1 MDFSFG
7 ILTSSESDT
16 YLEEIIKSIEDQKIP
31 NYEIILI
38 GDTKKKFNNSNI
50 KYLQFDE
57 SIKKGWITKKKNLIT
72 ENSIY
77 ENIVYLHDY
86 IILGDSWYEGFKK
99 NGNEFKVIVNKI
111 LNIDNQRFR
120 DWLLWPLNNNKF
132 DQYLNRTR
140 RCLLPYD
147 VDNLS
152 KYMYISGAYWVAKK
166 SFMSKYPLNEE
177 LTWGE
182 GEDVEWSKR
191 IRRKTKLKFNEYS
204 YVQFLKEKED
214 VYSNIDGL
222 TLEMLIS
229 YAHSPFEI
237 FIDKSKIYVKKIFK
251 NS

>member
-191 IRRKTKLKFNEYS
+191 IRRKTKFKFNEYS
-204 YVQFLKEKED
+204 YVKFLKEKED

>member
-1 MDFSFG
+1 M
-7 ILTSSESDT
+7 
-16 YLEEIIKSIEDQKIP
+16 
-31 NYEIILI
+31 I
-38 GDTKKKFNNSNI
+38 GDTKKNFNNSNI

-191 IRRKTKLKFNEYS
+191 IRRKTKFKFNEYS

-229 YAHSPFEI
+229 YAHSPFKI

>member
-191 IRRKTKLKFNEYS
+191 IRRKTKFKFNEYS

-229 YAHSPFEI
+229 YAHSPFKI

>member
-166 SFMSKYPLNEE
+166 SFMSRYPLNEE

-191 IRRKTKLKFNEYS
+191 IRRKTKFKFNEYS

>member
-7 ILTSSESDT
+7 ILTSSESDV
-16 YLEEIIKSIEDQKIP
+16 YLDEIIRSIEDQKIP
-31 NYEIILI
+31 NYEIVLI

-50 KYLQFDE
+50 KFIQFDE
-57 SIKKGWITKKKNLIT
+57 SIKEGWITKKKNLIT
-72 ENSIY
+72 ENSKY

-147 VDNLS
+147 VDNLT

-191 IRRKTKLKFNEYS
+191 IRKKTEFKFNKYS
-204 YVQFLKEKED
+204 FVKFLKEKED
-214 VYSNIDGL
+214 VYSEIDAL
-222 TLEMLIS
+222 TLEMLTS
-229 YAHSPFEI
+229 YDQSPFEI
-237 FIDKSKIYVKKIFK
+237 FVDKSKIYIKKIFK

>member
-166 SFMSKYPLNEE
+166 SFMSRYPLNEE

-191 IRRKTKLKFNEYS
+191 IRRKTKFKFNEYS

-251 NS
+251 NF